1 MPRFDSFSQSNSI
14 GLHHS
19 ENQDSFLVDETNSV
33 AAVADGVGGYSGA
46 KDASSYAIDML
57 SRKASKVNDELSLDQ
72 LLAEIHSGI
81 QGKARELGFVNMG
94 TTLAVA
100 KLLRDDRALIGN
112 VGDSPILLFRKTEMI
127 QVYED
132 DSHRSQDP
140 MSMYAII
147 QYLGLDCEL
156 EAHVKSIRCYPGDA
170 LLLCSDGITDNLLN
184 SQRGKL
190 KLASLAKSGDARG
203 VVKAAIEERIKPD
216 DMTAVLISF

>member
-14 GLHHS
+14 GFHHS
-19 ENQDSFLVDETNSV
+19 ENQDSFLVDEINSV

-57 SRKASKVNDELSLDQ
+57 GRKASKVNDESSLDQ
-72 LLAEIHSGI
+72 LLEEIHSGI
-81 QGKARELGFVNMG
+81 QVKARELGYINMG

-100 KLLRDDRALIGN
+100 KLFPDNKTLVGN

-127 QVYED
+127 PVYED

-140 MSMYAII
+140 MSMYGII

-156 EAHVKSIRCYPGDA
+156 EAHEKSIRWYPGDA

-184 SQRGKL
+184 SQSGKA
-190 KLASLAKSGDARG
+190 KLTRLAKAGDARG
-203 VVKAAIEERIKPD
+203 IVKAAIEERIKPD